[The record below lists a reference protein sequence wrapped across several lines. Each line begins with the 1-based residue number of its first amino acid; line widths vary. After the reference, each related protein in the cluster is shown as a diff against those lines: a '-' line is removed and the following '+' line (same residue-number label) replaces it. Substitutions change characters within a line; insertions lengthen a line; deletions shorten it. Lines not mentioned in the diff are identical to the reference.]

1 MGARMVPANGQTTKT
16 KKIFYM
22 SFWLER
28 LSILLQIQMYI
39 HSRAIFVL
47 EKGGVLLLGT
57 VLLLGHIR
65 YTPETVANW
74 TFLDQILLSINCSCQ
89 LWQKV
94 SF

>member
-28 LSILLQIQMYI
+28 ISIYYKYI
-39 HSRAIFVL
+39 HLRAIFVL

-65 YTPETVANW
+65 YM
-74 TFLDQILLSINCSCQ
+74 
-89 LWQKV
+89 
-94 SF
+94 

>member
-16 KKIFYM
+16 KKMFICPFGWKDFPSYYK
-22 SFWLER
+22 
-28 LSILLQIQMYI
+28 YI

-65 YTPETVANW
+65 YLEKSP
-74 TFLDQILLSINCSCQ
+74 LI
-89 LWQKV
+89 
-94 SF
+94 